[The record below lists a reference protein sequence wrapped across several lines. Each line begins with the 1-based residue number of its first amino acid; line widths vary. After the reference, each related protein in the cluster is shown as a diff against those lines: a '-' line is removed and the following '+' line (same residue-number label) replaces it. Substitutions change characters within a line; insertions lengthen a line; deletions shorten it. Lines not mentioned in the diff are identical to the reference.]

1 MVDLF
6 NIHQGLLPP
15 SPLVVF
21 RAERRAFTRFC
32 LGQAPSDLECYA
44 AALIYA
50 VIYASRCDLTRAQTG
65 KSHRDVEHLAGFCR
79 KMIYNCWV
87 FLMVFHSLRYLC
99 RMVNHL

>member
-1 MVDLF
+1 MSRPVSLPEGLE
-6 NIHQGLLPP
+6 IHPSSPP

-50 VIYASRCDLTRAQTG
+50 VIYASRCDLTKTWLVFG
-65 KSHRDVEHLAGFCR
+65 W